1 MKPIG
6 MDVIGRDASANQANQ
21 ANQASQASPA
31 DPPALV
37 PGRPDVDLDRVAAWR
52 LGRLRDQLQRADAA
66 LAILTSPVSLR
77 YAADFRDYALFQSH
91 IPIFYA
97 FVTADGQVV
106 MHGASPVA
114 TGRFDEVRPARAV
127 SFFNAGANL
136 DDEARALARDV
147 AGFLADTGASGRRVA
162 VEYVNPSITAA
173 LMQAG
178 LDVIDAVGLM
188 DRARSVKS
196 DGEIECMRWALRVA
210 EAGMRRMEAA
220 LVPGITENRLW
231 ALLHETNIANDGDWI
246 DGRMLCSGHRTNP
259 WLQEAGG
266 KVIEAGELV
275 AFDTDMIGPFGYCA
289 DVSRTWLCG
298 DGAATPA
305 QRALY
310 RRAWDEVQHN
320 IALIEPGMSL
330 REVSERGFRQPEIF
344 IPNRY
349 PCLAHGVGMSDEYPK
364 IHYREDWDA
373 RGYDGVIEE
382 NMVLCVE
389 SYVGAAGGAEGV
401 KLEEQV
407 LVTGRGCEV
416 LSGYPFDPRLLAG
429 HG

>member
-6 MDVIGRDASANQANQ
+6 MDVTGRDASASRAI
-21 ANQASQASPA
+21 
-31 DPPALV
+31 PPALV
-37 PGRPDVDLDRVAAWR
+37 PDRPDVDLDRVAAWR

-66 LAILTSPVSLR
+66 LAVLTSPVSLR
-77 YAADFRDYALFQSH
+77 YAADFREYALFQSH
-91 IPIFYA
+91 IPMFYA
-97 FVTADGQVV
+97 FVAADGQVV
-106 MHGASPVA
+106 MHGASRAAP
-114 TGRFDEVRPARAV
+114 GRFDEMRPARAV
-127 SFFNAGANL
+127 NFFDAGGNL
-136 DDEARALARDV
+136 NDEARALARDV
-147 AGFLADTGASGRRVA
+147 ADFLVDAGASGRRVA

-173 LMQAG
+173 LMRAG
-178 LDVIDAVGLM
+178 LEVIDAVDLV
-188 DRARSVKS
+188 DRARSVKCG
-196 DGEIECMRWALRVA
+196 GEIECMRWALRVA

-416 LSGYPFDPRLLAG
+416 LSEYPFDPRLLAG

>member
-1 MKPIG
+1 MQPIG
-6 MDVIGRDASANQANQ
+6 MDVTGRDASTG
-21 ANQASQASPA
+21 PA
-31 DPPALV
+31 IPPVLV
-37 PGRPDVDLDRVAAWR
+37 PGRPDVDLDQVAAWR

-66 LAILTSPVSLR
+66 LAVLTSPVSLR
-77 YAADFRDYALFQSH
+77 YATDFRDYALFQSH

-97 FVTADGQVV
+97 FVAAAGQVL
-106 MHGASPVA
+106 MHGASPA
-114 TGRFDEVRPARAV
+114 AAGRFDEVRPARGV
-127 SFFNAGANL
+127 SFFNAGGNL
-136 DDEARALARDV
+136 NDEARALARDV
-147 AGFLADTGASGRRVA
+147 ADFLAAIGASGRRVA
-162 VEYVNPSITAA
+162 VEYVNPSITGA

-178 LDVIDAVGLM
+178 LEVIDAVDLV
-188 DRARSVKS
+188 DRARSVKC
-196 DGEIECMRWALRVA
+196 DGEIVCMRRALRVA
-210 EAGMRRMEAA
+210 EAGMKRMEAA
-220 LVPGITENRLW
+220 LVPGVTENRLW

-246 DGRMLCSGHRTNP
+246 DGRMLCSGRRTNP
-259 WLQEAGG
+259 WFQEASDKAIG
-266 KVIEAGELV
+266 AGELV

-289 DVSRTWLCG
+289 DISRTWLCG
-298 DGAATPA
+298 DGAATPG
-305 QRALY
+305 QRDLY

-320 IALIEPGMSL
+320 IALIKPGMSL

-373 RGYDGVIEE
+373 CGYDGIIEE

-389 SYVGAAGGAEGV
+389 SYVGATGGAEGV

-416 LSGYPFDPRLLAG
+416 LSDYPFDARLLAG